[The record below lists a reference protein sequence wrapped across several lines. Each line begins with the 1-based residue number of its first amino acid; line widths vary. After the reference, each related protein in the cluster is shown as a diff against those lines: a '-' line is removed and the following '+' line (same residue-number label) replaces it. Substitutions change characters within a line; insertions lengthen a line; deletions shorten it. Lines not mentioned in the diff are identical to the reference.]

1 MTTPSIRTTG
11 TTHAVVS
18 QDGATLSYLTMGS
31 GPSVIV
37 IPGTLSMAAD
47 YATFGSALAEQFTV
61 HIIERRG
68 RGYSSPQGADYS
80 IRKECEDVLA
90 LQRQTGASALVGH
103 SYGGLVALEVA
114 RANPSFTKVA
124 VYEPGVSIDGSL
136 SAGWMPRCQQKLAG
150 QNYLDAFVAFVL
162 GLGPDSRRNAPPWL
176 MKLLLL
182 LFMNPNERRQRLALL
197 PEGLREHQE
206 VVRLDNTCE
215 NYRAI
220 TADVLLMYGGKSDS
234 AAVNLAMERLRAVL
248 PRSQTWEFPRLD
260 HFGIDKKAPREVARA
275 VGAFLQKE
283 QVPAFGEHVGQETAP

>member
-1 MTTPSIRTTG
+1 MTTPSISTTG
-11 TTHAVVS
+11 TTYTMVS
-18 QDGATLSYLTMGS
+18 QDGATISYLTLGS

-37 IPGTLSMAAD
+37 IPGTLSTAAD

-68 RGYSSPQGADYS
+68 RGHSSPQGADYN

-114 RANPSFTKVA
+114 RANLSFTKIA
-124 VYEPGVSIDGSL
+124 VYEPGVSIEGSL
-136 SAGWMPRCQQKLAG
+136 SVGWMPLCQQKLAE
-150 QNYLDAFVAFVL
+150 QKYLDAFVAFVL
-162 GLGPDSRRNAPPWL
+162 GLGPDSRRNTPPWL

-182 LFMNPNERRQRLALL
+182 LFMNPQERKQRQTLL
-197 PEGLREHQE
+197 PESLREHQE
-206 VVRLDNTCE
+206 VVRLDNSYE

-234 AAVNLAMERLRAVL
+234 SAVNLTMERLAAVL
-248 PRSQTWEFPRLD
+248 PRSETQEFPKLD

-275 VGAFLQKE
+275 VSTSFLKE
-283 QVPAFGEHVGQETAP
+283 QVPS